1 MQFLS
6 ILTLIFSPLFAALLI
21 MSPFFPNNEIKI
33 RRFSKAF
40 AGAHFIYSMLFLL
53 FYNPTNFGWS
63 YQKELT
69 FFHTSWLKPLGI
81 TATFGVDGISLVFV
95 LLTSFIT
102 LMAVIASKSMVRTKH
117 RMYYS
122 LVLILQTALLGV
134 FCAKDI
140 FLFFLFWE
148 LELIPM
154 YFLISQWGDKN
165 SRSAAM
171 KYLLYTFFGSIFILL
186 GMLVLYFYSFSISG
200 VLTADIESLS
210 MSENVFAMWF
220 QSFIFFA
227 FLFGFAVKLPIVP
240 FHTWLPQAHTAA
252 VTPVSMLL
260 AGVLLKLGGYGII
273 RFNLGLFPEVFT
285 HFAPLII
292 VLGVI
297 NIIYGACVALVQ
309 TDIKKVVAFSS
320 ISHMGLVLV
329 GLGVLNEIGFKG
341 AIFQMAA
348 HGLIAAGLFMLVGVI
363 YLRTKTREISAL
375 GGLSQ
380 VIPICMYLGL
390 IICLA
395 AAGVPLL
402 AAFPAEFMTLVGL
415 VSSDVEPQIFVIVMA
430 FFVMLGMILSACYI
444 LYLFHK
450 TFYGAVLSQFKADT
464 VQVNDDGTETVI
476 IYPKRGVTKSE
487 VIVLSS
493 LVFAIVLFGVF
504 PNAILEIFR
513 VSTDVILDFIKV

>member
-6 ILTLIFSPLFAALLI
+6 ILALIFSPLIASMMILC
-21 MSPFFPNNEIKI
+21 PVFPNNEVKI
-33 RRFSKAF
+33 RRFAKAF
-40 AGAHFIYSMLFLL
+40 AVLHFVYSLLFLL
-53 FYNPTNFGWS
+53 FFNPTNFGWS

-69 FFHTSWLKPLGI
+69 FFHTNWLKTLGI
-81 TATFGVDGISLVFV
+81 TATFGVDGLSLVFV
-95 LLTSFIT
+95 LLTSFLT
-102 LMAVIASKSMVRTKH
+102 LMAVVASKSMIRTKH

-122 LVLILQTALLGV
+122 LVLMLQTALLGV
-134 FCAKDI
+134 FCSKDI

-165 SRSAAM
+165 SKSSAM

-186 GMLVLYFYSFSISG
+186 AMLVLYFYSFSISG

-220 QSFIFFA
+220 QTFIFFS

-240 FHTWLPQAHTAA
+240 FHTWLPDAHVDS

-285 HFAPLII
+285 NFAWLII
-292 VLGVI
+292 AFGVI
-297 NIIYGACVALVQ
+297 NIIYGACLALVQ
-309 TDIKKVVAFSS
+309 TDVKKIVAFSS

-341 AIFQMAA
+341 AVFQMVA
-348 HGLIAAGLFMLVGVI
+348 HGLIAAGMFMLVGVI

-402 AAFPAEFMTLVGL
+402 AGFPAEFMALVGL
-415 VSSDVEPQIFVIVMA
+415 VTSDIEPQVFVLTA
-430 FFVMLGMILSACYI
+430 AGFVGLGLILSACYI
-444 LYLFHK
+444 LNFFHK
-450 TFYGAVLSQFKADT
+450 TFFGSVLSQFKADT
-464 VQVNDDGTETVI
+464 VQIDEDGNEITIV
-476 IYPKRGVTKSE
+476 YPKRGITKSE
-487 VIVLSS
+487 IIVLAS
-493 LVFAIVLFGVF
+493 LAFAIILFGVF
-504 PNAILEIFR
+504 PNAILDIFQ